1 MKKVSRKV
9 ALWISLLL
17 ALATIPAFSSAA
29 SALPENVEIRL
40 ITPQLDDT
48 NSWRDTE
55 MEADW
60 VRQNWFA
67 EGFTFRQ
74 GWAPAGSTIHFT
86 YLVTDADT
94 DEPLANTNVKLRVN
108 KGYSVA
114 NSIVKVNGQG
124 PTDGVDKAP
133 LDQLQVNALTDAF
146 GFVTFTMESLD
157 TQDMCGEPKPVSF
170 TERGEPSNFDCNIS
184 LYTQIFPEVL
194 GQTIDQAD
202 MTEIHFYKEPGDL
215 TYDYTTTTA
224 RVAAPVFDDSNS
236 INRQDL
242 ETEFTVTNNYYPVGL
257 KFYQKYA
264 PASRK
269 INLLYNFTE
278 ADGQPIAG
286 ETVSLKVN
294 KAYSGSNAKMTD
306 GTTATDASAGAD
318 QDQAVWS
325 AVTDAFGNALFKVRN
340 TDLTGQTKPT
350 YLTDTFLTAD
360 SGALFSQMYPDFVN
374 AGTFIADMVEFHFY
388 TDPTAAK
395 TAIKVTPAKGK
406 VSVKVDNPH
415 GKSVKITING
425 KKYTK
430 TPAADKTTITY
441 TFKLKKGKHTV
452 VVICNGVKKTVKAQ
466 VKQ

>member
-184 LYTQIFPEVL
+184 LYTQIYPEVL

-202 MTEIHFYKEPGDL
+202 MTEIHFYKEPSEP
-215 TYDYTTTTA
+215 TYDMNEVLA
-224 RVAAPVFDDSNS
+224 RVATPVFEDTNS
-236 INRQDL
+236 VRRTDL
-242 ETEFTVTNNYYPVGL
+242 EELFTVTNDWYTDGL
-257 KFYQKYA
+257 HFYQKYA
-264 PASRK
+264 PASRR
-269 INLLYNFTE
+269 INLTYNIV
-278 ADGQPIAG
+278 DGNGYPVIGQEVTLSVG
-286 ETVSLKVN
+286 
-294 KAYSGSNAKMTD
+294 KANSRSNAKLTD
-306 GTTATDASAGAD
+306 GVTATNTSAAADA
-318 QDQAVWS
+318 DQAVWTGT
-325 AVTDAFGNALFKVRN
+325 TDAFGNVLFKARS
-340 TDLTGQTKPT
+340 TDLTGQAKPT
-350 YLTDTFLTAD
+350 SWIDEFLTAD
-360 SGALFSQMYPDFVN
+360 TGALFSQVFPTVTGASN
-374 AGTFIADMVEFHFY
+374 VAADMVEFHFY

-430 TPAADKTTITY
+430 TPAANKTTITY

-466 VKQ
+466 VK

>member
-114 NSIVKVNGQG
+114 NSIVTVNGQG

-133 LDQLQVNALTDAF
+133 LDQLQVSAKTDSF

-170 TERGEPSNFDCNIS
+170 TERGHVSDFDCNVS
-184 LYTQIFPEVL
+184 LYTQIYPEVL

-202 MTEIHFYKEPGDL
+202 MTEIHFYKEEQPS
-215 TYDYTTTTA
+215 YDYSTVTA
-224 RVAAPVFDDSNS
+224 RISTPVFTETNS
-236 INRQDL
+236 IQRTDL
-242 ETEFTVTNNYYPVGL
+242 EELFTVTNDWYPDGL
-257 KFYQKYA
+257 HFYQKYA
-264 PASRK
+264 PASRS
-269 INLLYNFTE
+269 INLTYHFEESNGKPIV
-278 ADGQPIAG
+278 GQ
-286 ETVSLKVN
+286 TVNLKVN
-294 KAYSGSNAKMTD
+294 KGYSNSNAKMTN
-306 GTTATDASAGAD
+306 GTTSTDATLEASE
-318 QDQAVWS
+318 DQAVWS
-325 AVTDAFGNALFKVRN
+325 AVTDAFGNALFTARN
-340 TDLTGQTKPT
+340 TNLTGQAKPT
-350 YLTDTFLTAD
+350 TWTDQFLTAD
-360 SGALFSQMYPDFVN
+360 TGALFSQMYPDFGI
-374 AGTFIADMVEFHFY
+374 AGALIADMVEFHFY

-466 VKQ
+466 VK